1 MHKSNNNNAL
11 REPNGLR
18 ILGAISL
25 TIFLAGL
32 GACTTNYTPGNGQPT
47 GSTAYGAGTHAATY
61 GSSSGS
67 EGIKP
72 QSRLIVAPEEIT
84 PMFSS
89 SSEAIAVLAG
99 HDGRFLGYASPGP
112 ASPYYGSDVITGQ
125 VIPPALTANP
135 QQTVNSSISSD
146 PTPVI
151 TSGAGGDG
159 GGAVVIGG
167 VSSGAVTSGTS
178 AITAASSLAAPVF
191 GTSATAATPANAAT
205 AATAT
210 QSTGFLTPTVTS
222 GMTPSPTSAANPPV
236 ANVGTTSTATTSAVT
251 TPTVGTTTTRT
262 GSGSLSVARQVNFPA
277 TVSPSAI
284 SSKSTAVTSPV
295 AVSPTVTTV
304 RSRAVAQPVAISS
317 HSRAVAQP
325 VATSSRSRAVSQPT
339 AITSPITIPG
349 RTARPVRMTSTGGSV
364 VISNQ

>member
-1 MHKSNNNNAL
+1 MHKPNKNNAL
-11 REPNGLR
+11 REREGLR
-18 ILGAISL
+18 ILGAMSL

-99 HDGRFLGYASPGP
+99 HEGRFLGYASPGP

-167 VSSGAVTSGTS
+167 VSSGAVTSAVTAGVTSGTS

-191 GTSATAATPANAAT
+191 GTSTTSATPANAST

-236 ANVGTTSTATTSAVT
+236 ANVGTTSTATSSAVT

-262 GSGSLSVARQVNFPA
+262 GSGSLSVARQVNFPV

-284 SSKSTAVTSPV
+284 SSNSTAVTSPV

-304 RSRAVAQPVAISS
+304 RSRAVAQPVAI
-317 HSRAVAQP
+317 
-325 VATSSRSRAVSQPT
+325 SSRSRAVSQPT

-364 VISNQ
+364 VITNQ